1 MSAGLALVE
10 CRCGSHYRPGHVLV
24 VGLKEVK
31 CIAAIYNHTASSPYT
46 CHTHREITQS
56 HIHSFGLTTPPNR
69 QHGPLRITNN
79 LPLGQRGLRC
89 QLRCKPQQFT
99 RLRGADIT
107 FFVASHTVQPAY
119 ILEHTTRSRDQLG
132 VTVCQRLDVGIRRVV
147 CA

>member
-24 VGLKEVK
+24 VGLEEVK
-31 CIAAIYNHTASSPYT
+31 CIAAIYNHTANSPYT
-46 CHTHREITQS
+46 CQTLQETTQS
-56 HIHSFGLTTPPNR
+56 NIYSFGPTPPPKR
-69 QHGPLRITNN
+69 QHGPLRVANN

-89 QLRCKPQQFT
+89 QLRCEPQQLT

-107 FFVASHTVQPAY
+107 FVIASHTLQPAY

-132 VTVCQRLDVGIRRVV
+132 VTVCQRLDVGIRRAV